1 MSADDVHA
9 AAAPIGVL
17 VTGATGR
24 QGGATARALL
34 TRGWGVRALVRDP
47 EAAAA
52 RALKA
57 AGAELATGDLENRTS
72 LAAALQGVHGVF
84 SVQNYWG
91 KGIGYDGEIRQ
102 ARNLA
107 EEAKRAGVRHFVQ
120 ASISDCDRAPGVE
133 HFACKHEI
141 EKLVDELE
149 LPRTFLRTVFFMDN
163 FVDPKVGKL
172 MFPVLAGALRPDQ
185 PLHMVA
191 TSDVGRVAAD
201 VFAAPE
207 RYLGE
212 TLNVAGDALTVA
224 QMRAA
229 YARATGKQP
238 PRWRMPAW
246 AFRLANAE
254 MAKQLAWNNEVGW
267 HFGVDEVRE
276 QHPEVMDF
284 EAFLRQRH
292 GT

>member
-9 AAAPIGVL
+9 APKLVL
-17 VTGATGR
+17 ITGATGR
-24 QGGATARALL
+24 QGGATARAMLMQ
-34 TRGWGVRALVRDP
+34 GWRVRALVRNP

-52 RALKA
+52 RDLEA
-57 AGAELATGDLENRTS
+57 AGAELATGDLEDRAS
-72 LAAALQGVHGVF
+72 LAAAVQGVHGVF

-91 KGIGYDGEIRQ
+91 KGVGYDGEIRQ
-102 ARNLA
+102 ARHLA
-107 EEAKRAGVRHFVQ
+107 EEASTAGVRHFVQ
-120 ASISDCDRAPGVE
+120 ASIADCDRAPGVE

-141 EKLVDELE
+141 EKLVDELG

-163 FVDPKVGKL
+163 FLDPKVGKL
-172 MFPVLAGALRPDQ
+172 MFPVLAGALRSDQ

-224 QMRAA
+224 EMRAA
-229 YARATGKQP
+229 YERTTGKQP

-246 AFRLANAE
+246 AFRLVNAE
-254 MAKQLAWNNEVGW
+254 MAKQLAWNNEDGW
-267 HFGVDEVRE
+267 RFAVDEVRE
-276 QHPEVMDF
+276 QHPGVMDF
-284 EAFLRQRH
+284 EAFLRHRH